1 MGNLCSANFDHVVN
15 ITSLKIT
22 YNFPTSE
29 YLVSIYHVPGSIEN
43 VLINSFN
50 SHINH
55 YKDGTDT
62 HFTEKNN
69 TGIEL
74 PCIAKLVGDPRAPKD
89 GIGIHRSTCSTIS
102 PTEMLGP

>member
-1 MGNLCSANFDHVVN
+1 MS
-15 ITSLKIT
+15 T
-22 YNFPTSE
+22 
-29 YLVSIYHVPGSIEN
+29 YHVPGSIEN

-69 TGIEL
+69 NIEL
-74 PCIAKLVGDPRAPKD
+74 PCIAKLVRDPRAQKD
-89 GIGIHRSTCSTIS
+89 GIGIQII
-102 PTEMLGP
+102 